1 MPTQEQEQQQ
11 QQPQTQQQAQQATSQ
26 SAQQQPQTLQTQ
38 AQAQAPQTST
48 PVVKMDNRPSAQ
60 VQTQSAK
67 SPDKSLLTPQVI
79 KPVEPI
85 VDDEHIY
92 RQAYEKSAQN
102 YSNAM
107 DRSAQILRDAADRY
121 EVEDE
126 AARKKRERT
135 ERSRRVISAVSD
147 GIRALAN
154 LWFTTKYAP
163 NMYDESQSLLTRE
176 DALQEKLKKLRD
188 DNQEAHDKAMERA
201 AKLEAEK
208 STGLQDLAE
217 KYAKGKNAREEV
229 QRKRALFPLQYE
241 KAQYD
246 AVGAGYKA
254 DKAMFDANKAEVQAD
269 NEPLNQQKQQE
280 LLDAKTNKERQ
291 AAKHY
296 RDMDL
301 GKARTFCGETYYNAD
316 DYKRAVKQKAAEYG
330 IPYEQEMGT
339 AYGSHK
345 SPRDVD
351 SVAAEVQSAWEEE
364 QEGGWGSTL

>member
-1 MPTQEQEQQQ
+1 MATQEQEQPQAQQTQPQQ
-11 QQPQTQQQAQQATSQ
+11 QQPQAQ
-26 SAQQQPQTLQTQ
+26 QTQ
-38 AQAQAPQTST
+38 ART
-48 PVVKMDNRPSAQ
+48 PIVKMENRPSAQ
-60 VQTQSAK
+60 LPTQSAK
-67 SPDKSLLTPQVI
+67 SPDKSLLTPQVV

-85 VDDEHIY
+85 VDEEDIY
-92 RQAYEKSAQN
+92 RQEYEQGAQN

-107 DRSAQILRDAADRY
+107 DRSVQILRDAADRY
-121 EVEDE
+121 PVETE
-126 AARKKRERT
+126 EARKQRERK

-147 GIRALAN
+147 GIRALSN

-163 NMYDESQSLLTRE
+163 NMYDESQSLLAKE
-176 DALQEKLKKLRD
+176 DALQEKLRKLRD
-188 DNQEAHDKAMERA
+188 DNRAAHDKALERA
-201 AKLEAEK
+201 SELEAEK
-208 STGLQDLAE
+208 VVGLQDLAD
-217 KYAKGKNAREEV
+217 KYDKAKSAREEAK
-229 QRKRALFPLQYE
+229 RKRDLYPLQYE

-254 DKAMFDANKAEVQAD
+254 DKAMFDANRAEVLAA
-269 NEPLNQQKQQE
+269 NEPTNQQKQQG

-296 RDMDL
+296 SDMDL

-330 IPYEQEMGT
+330 IPYEQEVDT
-339 AYGSHK
+339 KYGSHK
-345 SPRDVD
+345 SPRNVD

>member
-1 MPTQEQEQQQ
+1 
-11 QQPQTQQQAQQATSQ
+11 
-26 SAQQQPQTLQTQ
+26 
-38 AQAQAPQTST
+38 
-48 PVVKMDNRPSAQ
+48 MDNRPSAQ
-60 VQTQSAK
+60 VPTQSAK
-67 SPDKSLLTPQVI
+67 SPDKSLLTPQVV

-107 DRSAQILRDAADRY
+107 DRSVQILRDAADRY
-121 EVEDE
+121 KVEDE

-201 AKLEAEK
+201 AELEAEK
-208 STGLQDLAE
+208 VVGLQDLAD
-217 KYAKGKNAREEV
+217 KYDKAKNAREEAR
-229 QRKRALFPLQYE
+229 QKGKLYPLIYE

-269 NEPLNQQKQQE
+269 NEPLNQSLNQANKQA
-280 LLDAKTNKERQ
+280 DTERKRRQ
-291 AAKHY
+291 PASRGAGGSSRREPVH
-296 RDMDL
+296 
-301 GKARTFCGETYYNAD
+301 FCGDDYYNAQNF
-316 DYKRAVKQKAAEYG
+316 KNAVHNKARGYG
-330 IPYEQEMGT
+330 VPTTEQVVTGKEVRT
-339 AYGSHK
+339 K
-345 SPRDVD
+345 SRKLEDIQ
-351 SVAAEVQSAWEEE
+351 AEVEAKWRQE